1 MEIKFKKFLHTK
13 ILCRNEITDDK
24 LTAEISNVKPW
35 IDDFYKQYNLLITEL
50 NSCDKLNNQNYEKY
64 SKFLNKKLTKW
75 NKSK

>member
-24 LTAEISNVKPW
+24 LTAEINNVKPW